1 MIKIL
6 KENHNTILIFIIP
19 LILVLIGYWVYRDYG
34 VSLDEEISRMNGL
47 VSIKYIC
54 ELLFPQIAYNFELI
68 KNIPNLESY
77 SDKQY
82 GTFYEILL
90 IFILEILFEIKNFS
104 EIIYYRHLLNHF
116 VFIASV
122 IVFYFLCLQLFG
134 SKLLSFFGA
143 ATLYSSPRIFADSF
157 YNNKD
162 LIFLSF
168 FIFLIFF
175 SIKYIKKSNYSNA
188 FLLSI
193 FAAIAIN
200 LRIIAF
206 YVGILIAIFFII
218 DFLMKNKIDK
228 KKVNTLIFF
237 FILQFIFL
245 YLFWPFL
252 WENPIE
258 NFAYTIKSFSRF
270 TSLGMHIFY
279 LGDFHNVYYLP
290 WHYIF
295 VCFFVTTPILISF
308 LIAVGLFQLSLRF
321 FKRLIHI
328 DQDKPCNDIWRGEKE
343 KIFLFIFFIIFIPI
357 FSFFLFNTIFY
368 NNWRHLFFLY
378 PPLILTAIFAVNT
391 FRKKFIKKNISIYIN
406 GILILILIN
415 NLYNLVTLHPFQY
428 VYFNSIFEKKAN
440 KLFAIDY
447 WGVSNKSSLESI
459 LLNNSQKNKIK
470 IGVASFTN
478 LYLSKKMLNEES
490 KRKLIITG
498 QDFTDADFIFNNNY
512 FELNPKYSRKYLI
525 PQNYIKHS
533 EVKRGDILINEFY
546 IKK

>member
-1 MIKIL
+1 
-6 KENHNTILIFIIP
+6 
-19 LILVLIGYWVYRDYG
+19 
-34 VSLDEEISRMNGL
+34 
-47 VSIKYIC
+47 
-54 ELLFPQIAYNFELI
+54 
-68 KNIPNLESY
+68 
-77 SDKQY
+77 
-82 GTFYEILL
+82 
-90 IFILEILFEIKNFS
+90 
-104 EIIYYRHLLNHF
+104 
-116 VFIASV
+116 
-122 IVFYFLCLQLFG
+122 
-134 SKLLSFFGA
+134 
-143 ATLYSSPRIFADSF
+143 
-157 YNNKD
+157 
-162 LIFLSF
+162 
-168 FIFLIFF
+168 
-175 SIKYIKKSNYSNA
+175 
-188 FLLSI
+188 
-193 FAAIAIN
+193 
-200 LRIIAF
+200 
-206 YVGILIAIFFII
+206 
-218 DFLMKNKIDK
+218 MKNKIDK